1 MTVPEITEA
10 LIIRDLQPTDVV
22 VLRVDGLTSNE
33 NIMKICEVMTAS
45 LGCRVVALR
54 GDDIT
59 IESIRDDR

>member
-1 MTVPEITEA
+1 MNVPEITEA
-10 LIIRDLQPTDVV
+10 LIIRDLQPTDLVV
-22 VLRVDGLTSNE
+22 VRASEPISNDALA
-33 NIMKICEVMTAS
+33 KICEVLTAS